1 MPQQSS
7 LLPLESARLM
17 LRLAGPDDAAEIAGL
32 VDETIGAMTAT
43 WSFPMPV
50 AAVRERLERS
60 QAGLATGG
68 VLPIAPT
75 LKQATDGHPA
85 GSIVGWLRFGP
96 DTEDPDTIS
105 LGYWT
110 GAAFRRQGYIEEAV
124 RAALPVAARHFG
136 VSRISAGA
144 LLRNPAS
151 LALLAKL
158 GMEPVAE
165 RPSHS
170 SARGI
175 SEMCRFF
182 EWSVPQ
188 EDRTAGPVQT
198 DVRGTPVC

>member
-1 MPQQSS
+1 MPQQSP
-7 LLPLESARLM
+7 LLPLESARLI

-32 VDETIGAMTAT
+32 VDETIGAMTAS

-50 AAVRERLERS
+50 EAVRERLERS
-60 QAGLATGG
+60 RAGLATGG

-75 LKQATDGHPA
+75 LKQATDTHPA

-96 DTEDPDTIS
+96 DTENPDTIS
-105 LGYWT
+105 LGYWS
-110 GAAFRRQGYIEEAV
+110 GAAFRRRGYMEEAV

-136 VSRISAGA
+136 VDRISAGA

-151 LALLAKL
+151 LALLAKI
-158 GMEPVAE
+158 GMVPVEE

-182 EWSVPQ
+182 EWHLPV
-188 EDRTAGPVQT
+188 EDQAARPA
-198 DVRGTPVC
+198 